1 MNQKKEANSGSW
13 EKLLLRDSENS
24 EFGEL
29 EFGELESPFGDVF
42 WRSSELTG
50 ADVLSR
56 CGELVS
62 ELGREEGE

>member
-29 EFGELESPFGDVF
+29 ESPFGDVF

-50 ADVLSR
+50 ADVLSQS
-56 CGELVS
+56 GESVS

>member
-13 EKLLLRDSENS
+13 EKLLLQDLEN
-24 EFGEL
+24 L

-50 ADVLSR
+50 ADVLSQS
-56 CGELVS
+56 GESIS
-62 ELGREEGE
+62 ELGREEGK